1 MRSGLLKSLR
11 DLETETAF
19 VEEKEKAISYHSES
33 LSSDRALLWREE
45 CTLHTAY
52 ISALGESSSLCISCC
67 A

>member
-1 MRSGLLKSLR
+1 MLKSLR
-11 DLETETAF
+11 DLVIGTAF
-19 VEEKEKAISYHSES
+19 VEGKEKAFCYNTES
-33 LSSDRALLWREE
+33 LTSDRALLWRDE